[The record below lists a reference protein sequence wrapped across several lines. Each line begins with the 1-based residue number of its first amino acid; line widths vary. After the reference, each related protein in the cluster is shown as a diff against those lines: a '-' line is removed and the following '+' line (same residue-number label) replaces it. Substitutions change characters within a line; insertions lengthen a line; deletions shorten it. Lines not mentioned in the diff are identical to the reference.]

1 MSTCK
6 ANLKTWMLAAAAA
19 LAIILSSGLP
29 ADAASYE
36 YKEYTVKKGDTLWS
50 ITKRELVD
58 AYQWPLVWMENR
70 RINDPDLIF
79 PGQVILIPIRMQKPD
94 EPEGSWPRPE
104 TASRDIAPSE
114 PSYWTPPAYVEP
126 EKPTYQSKTSRIS
139 KQRSKFLV
147 K

>member
-6 ANLKTWMLAAAAA
+6 ANLKTWMLAVAAA

-58 AYQWPLVWMENR
+58 AYQWPLVW
-70 RINDPDLIF
+70 
-79 PGQVILIPIRMQKPD
+79 
-94 EPEGSWPRPE
+94 
-104 TASRDIAPSE
+104 
-114 PSYWTPPAYVEP
+114 
-126 EKPTYQSKTSRIS
+126 
-139 KQRSKFLV
+139 
-147 K
+147 